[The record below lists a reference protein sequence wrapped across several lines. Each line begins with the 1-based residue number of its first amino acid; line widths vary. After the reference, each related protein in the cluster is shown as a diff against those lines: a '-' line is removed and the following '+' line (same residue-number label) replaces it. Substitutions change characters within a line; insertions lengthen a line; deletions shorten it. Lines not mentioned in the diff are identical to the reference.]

1 MRCFLSACRCHV
13 LGMQQ
18 KIERLLL
25 WSTCDTQGLTQV
37 TRLIVDGSH
46 EETCVE
52 LVITSKKVYDKS
64 SQLVLVACPS
74 YISAAHAGE

>member
-1 MRCFLSACRCHV
+1 
-13 LGMQQ
+13 MQQ
-18 KIERLLL
+18 TVERLLL
-25 WSTCDTQGLTQV
+25 WSTCDAQGLTQV

-52 LVITSKKVYDKS
+52 RVITSKEVYDKS

-74 YISAAHAGE
+74 YISAAHSGEGVL